1 MAKATTTSGE
11 VDTGGLANIKTII
24 QNVAS
29 ALNVNSNRYVTTAV
43 CVVIC
48 DIIFTNISLE
58 THTFKSLLIFF
69 QHTSYS
75 SIFNLFF
82 LFVNIVSNI
91 NELFS
96 CFYHQ
101 ALNPLQ
107 VVIRVITDN

>member
-48 DIIFTNISLE
+48 DIIFTNIS
-58 THTFKSLLIFF
+58 FYSLIVILSIVPQHLIVRLLAVM
-69 QHTSYS
+69 
-75 SIFNLFF
+75 N
-82 LFVNIVSNI
+82 VN
-91 NELFS
+91 
-96 CFYHQ
+96 
-101 ALNPLQ
+101 
-107 VVIRVITDN
+107 